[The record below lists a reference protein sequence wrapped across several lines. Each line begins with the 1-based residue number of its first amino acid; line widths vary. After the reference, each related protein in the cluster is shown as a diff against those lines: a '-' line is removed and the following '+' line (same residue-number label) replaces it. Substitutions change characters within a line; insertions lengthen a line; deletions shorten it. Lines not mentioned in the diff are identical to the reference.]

1 MENPLLQVVKDICS
15 RLGLECHLY
24 KDSPGIVFFTPLIS
38 TEDVGKTINILFECE
53 QLGFAMYLGDMQ
65 LEYDG
70 GESNIEVQIRLMK
83 ETYIDA
89 YLEVE

>member
-1 MENPLLQVVKDICS
+1 
-15 RLGLECHLY
+15 
-24 KDSPGIVFFTPLIS
+24 
-38 TEDVGKTINILFECE
+38 
-53 QLGFAMYLGDMQ
+53 MYLGDMQ